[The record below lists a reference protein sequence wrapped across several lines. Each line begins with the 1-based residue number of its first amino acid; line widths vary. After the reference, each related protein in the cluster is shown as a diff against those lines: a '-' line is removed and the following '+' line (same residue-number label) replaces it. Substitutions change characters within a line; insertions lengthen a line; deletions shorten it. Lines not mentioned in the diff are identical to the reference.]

1 MRKDEKTITDLKA
14 KGQSPISLEQG
25 EKLARELKY
34 KTVPLFSNFNHK
46 FFFSRCVKYLECSAK
61 EQQVKLF

>member
-1 MRKDEKTITDLKA
+1 MTSQVDLRKDEKTITDLKA

-34 KTVPLFSNFNHK
+34 KKVPL
-46 FFFSRCVKYLECSAK
+46 YLFPS
-61 EQQVKLF
+61 